1 MILESGDVMR
11 VGVVKELLPG
21 EARVAMI
28 PKCVETL
35 IKAGLQV
42 SIEHGAG
49 TAAGYTD
56 DAFQSA
62 GATIVPNRAAV
73 YNSDII
79 LQVRGCGAQKEYAD
93 IDRSLL
99 RSGQVLIATLDPLG
113 EPHTIAQYAP
123 SGASIFSL
131 ELIPRITRAQ
141 SMDVLS
147 SQATIAGY
155 RAVLLAATV
164 LPKMFP
170 MMMTAAGTLSA
181 AKVFVIGVGVAG
193 LQAIASAKKLGA
205 IVSAYDVRPACREQ
219 VESLGGKFVELQ
231 LGSTGAED
239 TGGYAKAM
247 DENFYHKQ
255 RELLTS
261 VVRQSDVVITT
272 AAIPGK
278 KSPTLVTGAA
288 VESMAP
294 GSVIVDLGA
303 ERGGNCEL
311 TQANQSIIKYG
322 VTILGP
328 TNLPAEVPF
337 HASQMFANNITKFLL
352 NMVKKGVLEINTE
365 DEIVRETLLAQGG
378 QVVNSRI
385 ISLLAPA
392 EK

>member
-1 MILESGDVMR
+1 
-11 VGVVKELLPG
+11 
-21 EARVAMI
+21 
-28 PKCVETL
+28 
-35 IKAGLQV
+35 
-42 SIEHGAG
+42 
-49 TAAGYTD
+49 
-56 DAFQSA
+56 
-62 GATIVPNRAAV
+62 
-73 YNSDII
+73 
-79 LQVRGCGAQKEYAD
+79 
-93 IDRSLL
+93 
-99 RSGQVLIATLDPLG
+99 
-113 EPHTIAQYAP
+113 
-123 SGASIFSL
+123 
-131 ELIPRITRAQ
+131 
-141 SMDVLS
+141 
-147 SQATIAGY
+147 
-155 RAVLLAATV
+155 
-164 LPKMFP
+164 MFP

>member
-1 MILESGDVMR
+1 
-11 VGVVKELLPG
+11 
-21 EARVAMI
+21 
-28 PKCVETL
+28 
-35 IKAGLQV
+35 
-42 SIEHGAG
+42 
-49 TAAGYTD
+49 
-56 DAFQSA
+56 
-62 GATIVPNRAAV
+62 
-73 YNSDII
+73 
-79 LQVRGCGAQKEYAD
+79 
-93 IDRSLL
+93 
-99 RSGQVLIATLDPLG
+99 
-113 EPHTIAQYAP
+113 
-123 SGASIFSL
+123 
-131 ELIPRITRAQ
+131 
-141 SMDVLS
+141 
-147 SQATIAGY
+147 
-155 RAVLLAATV
+155 
-164 LPKMFP
+164 
-170 MMMTAAGTLSA
+170 
-181 AKVFVIGVGVAG
+181 
-193 LQAIASAKKLGA
+193 
-205 IVSAYDVRPACREQ
+205 
-219 VESLGGKFVELQ
+219 
-231 LGSTGAED
+231 
-239 TGGYAKAM
+239 
-247 DENFYHKQ
+247 
-255 RELLTS
+255 
-261 VVRQSDVVITT
+261 VITT